1 MRLLSLAC
9 AVALAALLPGGR
21 AVAAGDPST
30 AVLADLI
37 KPLLI
42 LPADSG
48 GAWEDLEKHPAIRW
62 GAGPV
67 VSSRASPDGNFF
79 ARPGQASV
87 SGRTLTVVAT
97 GARSMVFSV
106 YLRDPA
112 PPADL
117 DALPEGLRQA
127 GFTVAPARC
136 PLDPRGAAPRRW
148 YRLVLARKKP
158 AFLMAGPLAS
168 GGSGYTL
175 YLGDLPPMSQAEAGL
190 YTDNCGGAARAAG
203 GGAPPARPT
212 TGQAGLV
219 AVIEALLR
227 PAGAPASLS
236 WAALGGLPAIT
247 WAKTA
252 PTKMISPYGDPGE
265 DRNSRLLQGQFK
277 TATTQMQAVA
287 TGDDRSANRFLLLSG
302 QHLPRGAVFDALLR
316 DGYTL
321 TALRCGKVYTE
332 TSQAWFRIAGPGK
345 QPAILYRA
353 QHSSDGVPSE
363 DYALWLDNVL
373 APATPGQSAPVG
385 GRCRG

>member
-1 MRLLSLAC
+1 L
-9 AVALAALLPGGR
+9 VIGGAAS
-21 AVAAGDPST
+21 AAGDPSAA
-30 AVLADLI
+30 AVADLI

-48 GAWEDLEKHPAIRW
+48 GAWDDLEKHPAIRW

-67 VSSRASPDGNFF
+67 MSSRASPDGNFF

-112 PPADL
+112 PLGDQ
-117 DALPEGLRQA
+117 DALPAGLRQA

-136 PLDPRGAAPRRW
+136 KIDPRGAAPRRW
-148 YRLVLARKKP
+148 YRVVLARKKP

-175 YLGDLPPMSQAEAGL
+175 YLGDLPPMTQAEAGL
-190 YTDNCGGAARAAG
+190 YTDDCGGAARAAAG
-203 GGAPPARPT
+203 GPTVARPT

-219 AVIEALLR
+219 AVVEALMR
-227 PAGAPASLS
+227 PAGAPAGLP
-236 WAALGGLPAIT
+236 WATLTGLPAIT
-247 WAKTA
+247 WPKTA
-252 PTKMISPYGDPGE
+252 PMKMTSPYNDPGE
-265 DRNSRLLQGQFK
+265 DRNPRLLEGQFK
-277 TATTQMQAVA
+277 TATTQMQAIA
-287 TGDDRSANRFLLLSG
+287 TGDDRAANRFLLLSG
-302 QHLPRGAVFDALLR
+302 QHLPRGAVFDALQR

-353 QHSSDGVPSE
+353 HHSSDGMLSE

-373 APATPGQSAPVG
+373 PPATPGQSAPVG
-385 GRCRG
+385 GRCRS